1 MTRRVV
7 SIWLPRWR
15 TDRLANGRSAL
26 AAELHEGPLV
36 LTHAG
41 QGGDR
46 VIAVNET
53 ADAQG
58 LVPGLLLADARAMVP
73 ELKSL
78 AHDADTEARGL
89 ESLARWCGRF
99 SPWVS
104 SDPPDGLWL
113 DVTGTTHLFGGEAA
127 FLEMLDA
134 GLTRLGLSSRL
145 AMADTPGAAWALA
158 RFGRER
164 VICIPPGSQKIS
176 LENLPVA
183 GLRLG
188 EAVAGQ
194 LERLGLKRIGQLYD
208 IAPLLFRA
216 RFGREV
222 TRRLNQALGR
232 KKEPISPIVPEPD
245 YHAALHFPE
254 PIGLLSDANAV
265 ADILIARVTAKLADH
280 GKGARA
286 FLLTLYGATGGLF
299 TVEVKT
305 AALSTD
311 GNHVKRLFKERLAVL
326 ENRFDVN
333 FGADAFSLRAFAIEP
348 LHPAQGDMEKGCAG
362 QESIDPLIDRLRA
375 RLGRN
380 AVLRLNLRES
390 HIPERAAYASRA
402 GRSVKSVIP
411 APALAPRPLLLL
423 PRPEAIRA
431 IAEVPD
437 YPPHR
442 FEWRKVTYEV
452 ARAEGPERVSAEWW
466 RENADGDFRTRDYFR
481 VEAPQGARFWIFR
494 LGLNERRE
502 APCQWFMH
510 GLFP

>member
-1 MTRRVV
+1 MTRRAV

-15 TDRLANGRSAL
+15 TDRLANGQDRVT
-26 AAELHEGPLV
+26 AELHEGPLV

-46 VIAVNET
+46 VIAVNAPAE
-53 ADAQG
+53 AQG
-58 LVPGLLLADARAMVP
+58 LTPGLLLADARAMEP

-78 AHDADTEARGL
+78 AHDADAEARGL

-104 SDPPDGLWL
+104 PDPPDGLWL
-113 DVTGTTHLFGGEAA
+113 DVTGTAHLFGGEAA
-127 FLEMLDA
+127 FLETLDA
-134 GLTRLGLSSRL
+134 ALTRLGLSVRV
-145 AMADTPGAAWALA
+145 AMADTPGAAWAFA

-164 VICIPPGSQKIS
+164 VSCISPGAQKTS
-176 LENLPVA
+176 LEGLPVA
-183 GLRLG
+183 ALRLG
-188 EAVAGQ
+188 EAVARQ

-208 IAPLLFRA
+208 IAPLSFRA

-222 TRRLNQALGR
+222 TRRLNQALGGE
-232 KKEPISPIVPEPD
+232 KEPISPITPEPD
-245 YHAALHFPE
+245 YQAALRFPE
-254 PIGLLSDANAV
+254 PIGLLSDVDAV
-265 ADILIARVTAKLADH
+265 ADILIARVTAKLAAH
-280 GKGARA
+280 GKGARK
-286 FLLTLYGATGGLF
+286 FLLTLYGATGGVF

-311 GNHVKRLFKERLAVL
+311 GKHVKRLFQERLRVL

-333 FGADAFSLRAFAIEP
+333 FGADAFSLHACAIER
-348 LHPAQGDMEKGCAG
+348 LDHRQGDMEKVCAG
-362 QESIDPLIDRLRA
+362 QEAIDPLIDRLRA

-380 AVLRLNLRES
+380 AVARLNLRES
-390 HIPERAAYASRA
+390 HIPERAAYASRGGA
-402 GRSVKSVIP
+402 RVKLDV
-411 APALAPRPLLLL
+411 PALAPRPLLLL

-466 RENADGDFRTRDYFR
+466 REKPHGDFRTRDYFR
-481 VEAPQGARFWIFR
+481 VEAGAGTRFWIFR

>member
-1 MTRRVV
+1 M
-7 SIWLPRWR
+7 
-15 TDRLANGRSAL
+15 
-26 AAELHEGPLV
+26 AAEPHEGPLA
-36 LTHAG
+36 LTHSG

-46 VIAVNET
+46 LIAVNE
-53 ADAQG
+53 AAGAQG
-58 LVPGLLLADARAMVP
+58 LAPGLLLADARAMAP

-78 AHDADTEARGL
+78 AHDADAEARGL
-89 ESLARWCGRF
+89 ERLARWCGRF

-104 SDPPDGLWL
+104 PDPPDGLWL

-127 FLEMLDA
+127 FLETLDA
-134 GLTRLGLSSRL
+134 ALGRLRLCARL

-158 RFGRER
+158 RFGREAMS
-164 VICIPPGSQKIS
+164 CIPAGAQKTS
-176 LENLPVA
+176 LEGLPVA
-183 GLRLG
+183 ALRLG
-188 EAVAGQ
+188 EAVARQ

-208 IAPLLFRA
+208 IAPLSFRS

-232 KKEPISPIVPEPD
+232 EKEPISPMTPEPD
-245 YHAALHFPE
+245 YQASLRFPE
-254 PIGLLSDANAV
+254 PIGLLSDVNAV
-265 ADILIARVTAKLADH
+265 ADILITRVMACLAAH
-280 GKGARA
+280 GKGARG
-286 FLLTLYGATGGLF
+286 FLLTLYGATGGVF

-305 AALSTD
+305 AALGTD
-311 GNHVKRLFKERLAVL
+311 GEHVKRLFQERLRVL

-333 FGADAFSLRAFAIEP
+333 FGADAFSLQVSAVERLE
-348 LHPAQGDMEKGCAG
+348 HRQGDIADDSSG
-362 QESIDPLIDRLRA
+362 QENIDPLIDRLRA

-380 AVLRLNLRES
+380 AVARLNLRES

-402 GRSVKSVIP
+402 EAGVKPEGR